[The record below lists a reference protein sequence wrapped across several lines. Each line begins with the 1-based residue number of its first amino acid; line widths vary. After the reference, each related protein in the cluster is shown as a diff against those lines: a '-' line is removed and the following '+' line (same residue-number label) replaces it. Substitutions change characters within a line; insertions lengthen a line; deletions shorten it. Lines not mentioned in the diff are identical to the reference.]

1 MPATLI
7 QTGPSAAKKRIALAP
22 NCCAP
27 KNFVPR
33 LHEVP
38 SCRSTIAP
46 CGHPGVVRRLAAAGV
61 GRGGGRV
68 EVEVRRPHRRGDVA
82 RRRRVH
88 GAEVAAEQGA
98 ADARDEGAR
107 GAAGHDVQDRRRV
120 VGEQV
125 EVVLEVLPADVEARG
140 RGPLGHV
147 VRRRVVARRA
157 REAVAAGEVGD
168 VLQCGLVLH
177 DPCDGHR
184 LAELLR
190 RVVVAVLAIRPC
202 GRREHAVR
210 RRPPARGCASCFSPC
225 CRGRSHR
232 RPCPGTLAESGP
244 PRQGPGADQRARCR
258 KTRAMRGFSDTHRRR
273 SAATTSVGSRTTWR
287 CGEAEDPEAARGEDR
302 VALAV
307 ALERPPRAMEPPAV
321 DLDDEPAARP
331 VEVDL
336 EAADDRV
343 HPRPG
348 DAVRVAEREE
358 RVFELA
364 PRERVPGGVLAKQ
377 RREERRPGPAR
388 MGRHD
393 RFERGEVEQ
402 LQHLRLVER
411 ALHRPARE
419 RRGQVEQRPRRRRDR
434 HARVDAALL
443 GQQRRSS
450 VDADARDGRAGS

>member
-1 MPATLI
+1 M
-7 QTGPSAAKKRIALAP
+7 RAP
-22 NCCAP
+22 
-27 KNFVPR
+27 R
-33 LHEVP
+33 T
-38 SCRSTIAP
+38 R
-46 CGHPGVVRRLAAAGV
+46 
-61 GRGGGRV
+61 
-68 EVEVRRPHRRGDVA
+68 
-82 RRRRVH
+82 
-88 GAEVAAEQGA
+88 
-98 ADARDEGAR
+98 
-107 GAAGHDVQDRRRV
+107 
-120 VGEQV
+120 
-125 EVVLEVLPADVEARG
+125 
-140 RGPLGHV
+140 
-147 VRRRVVARRA
+147 
-157 REAVAAGEVGD
+157 
-168 VLQCGLVLH
+168 
-177 DPCDGHR
+177 
-184 LAELLR
+184 
-190 RVVVAVLAIRPC
+190 
-202 GRREHAVR
+202 VR

-287 CGEAEDPEAARGEDR
+287 WVKRRTRMPPAARIASRSRSRSNARR
-302 VALAV
+302 V
-307 ALERPPRAMEPPAV
+307 RWNRPAV

-358 RVFELA
+358 RVLELA

-377 RREERRPGPAR
+377 RREQRRPRPAR

-393 RFERGEVEQ
+393 RFERGKVEQ

-419 RRGQVEQRPRRRRDR
+419 RRGQVEQRPR
-434 HARVDAALL
+434 AA
-443 GQQRRSS
+443 S
-450 VDADARDGRAGS
+450 